1 MGIVRKW
8 RIKLKRSLIEIDNIY
23 IKDVT

>member
-8 RIKLKRSLIEIDNIY
+8 RIKLKRSLIEIYNTY
-23 IKDVT
+23 IKEVI